1 MSAQPRQVE
10 QLPRAVSITLPWP
23 PSVNHYWLI
32 LRRGKLAGQ
41 PIISDAGKKFRKA
54 VSDAVLVQKVRTH
67 WLAGKLQVEILAF
80 PPDLRA
86 RDLDNL
92 PKGVLDGLK
101 KAGVFR
107 DDCDID
113 DLRIRR
119 RQVKKLGELVITI
132 TEIPGLTTTSGYL
145 FDTDC

>member
-1 MSAQPRQVE
+1 MTRSVT
-10 QLPRAVSITLPWP
+10 IKLPWP

-41 PIISDAGKKFRKA
+41 PIISDQGKAYRKR
-54 VSDAVLVQKVRTH
+54 VGQIVLEHEIPTNALHGR
-67 WLAGKLQVEILAF
+67 LAVEILAR

-92 PKGVLDGLK
+92 PKGVLDSLK
-101 KAGVFR
+101 HAGVIR
-107 DDCDID
+107 DDSDID

-119 RQVKKLGELVITI
+119 GPKLAGGMLEIAISV
-132 TEIPGLTTTSGYL
+132 IPGVSTTSGYL
-145 FDTDC
+145 FDQEEARA

>member
-1 MSAQPRQVE
+1 MS
-10 QLPRAVSITLPWP
+10 RALTLKLPWP

-41 PIISDAGKKFRKA
+41 PIISDAGKAYRKR
-54 VSDAVLVQKVRTH
+54 VGQLVLEHEIPRNALH
-67 WLAGKLQVEILAF
+67 GRLAVEILAR

-92 PKGVLDGLK
+92 PKGVLDSLTH
-101 KAGVFR
+101 AGVIR
-107 DDCDID
+107 DDSDID

-119 RQVKKLGELVITI
+119 GPKIAGGMLDVAITV
-132 TEIPGLTTTSGYL
+132 IPGMATTSGYL
-145 FDTDC
+145 FDKEEARA